1 MNDFSLFLA
10 LRLIHIV
17 SGVCWVGSIVFI
29 TWFLLPATRAT
40 GPSGGAV
47 VQQLVRAQRLSA
59 YLIAAMLLTVI
70 SGLFLYQHDSA
81 SFSGWM
87 HTGTGM
93 TFGTGAVLAIIAAL
107 IGVFGNTPTAKRL
120 SALGASIQS
129 GGRSP
134 TAEQA
139 ASMAMLQAR
148 LARLSY
154 AAGTLLLLATAA
166 MAVARYVP

>member
-1 MNDFSLFLA
+1 
-10 LRLIHIV
+10 
-17 SGVCWVGSIVFI
+17 
-29 TWFLLPATRAT
+29 
-40 GPSGGAV
+40 
-47 VQQLVRAQRLSA
+47 
-59 YLIAAMLLTVI
+59 
-70 SGLFLYQHDSA
+70 
-81 SFSGWM
+81 M